1 MSDQYSMVPYPQMD
15 WMSLRFK
22 DFHQF
27 IKDLEAA
34 IQDERSAII
43 FYTELY
49 KIAPTEIARYA
60 VKTALEDE
68 IIHDKKLTKLYKH
81 LTGTKPNV
89 KVEPATFN
97 HFYEGLQKAF
107 LDEVEAFEFYKEMYL
122 SVFCPT
128 IRDLLYSIQHDEME
142 HATLFNWVHTEI
154 IK

>member
-1 MSDQYSMVPYPQMD
+1 MNDMYNMYPYAQTD
-15 WMSLRFK
+15 WMSMKFK
-22 DFHQF
+22 DFNQF
-27 IKDLEAA
+27 IKNLELA
-34 IQDERSAII
+34 ITDERSAVI

-49 KIAPTEIARYA
+49 KIAPTEMAKYA

-68 IIHDKKLTKLYKH
+68 IVHDKKLTKLYKY
-81 LTGTKPNV
+81 LTGSKPNIKLETV
-89 KVEPATFN
+89 TFN

-107 LDEVEAFEFYKEMYL
+107 IDEVKAFDFYKEMYL

-128 IRDLLYSIQHDEME
+128 IRDLLYSIQHDEIE